1 MPRVADLPSGW
12 RHFSTAE
19 KIEHLIGLDRCYEI
33 LSWPRAGLDPL
44 PAPGSSSGQAFRGV
58 ARVPLVRRVL
68 LGSAPPFS
76 QRLRLPL
83 SGTRHV
89 SSWRTAAG
97 AHGQLVAHRED
108 MLVVSK
114 VRYEANLSAASHLD
128 ERPESALVTR
138 SGPDRRRSGFHPLKP
153 FVVRRDHRP
162 PAILSGPGPPMTRHA
177 ERRLI
182 VWCRSCAYQVEP
194 DPARRYGADTPVL
207 NWRSRAYWGSPPR
220 TFG

>member
-1 MPRVADLPSGW
+1 MRSCRGPGPG
-12 RHFSTAE
+12 ST
-19 KIEHLIGLDRCYEI
+19 RCP
-33 LSWPRAGLDPL
+33 LPL
-44 PAPGSSSGQAFRGV
+44 PAAAQVRRSGSSQGSVGAPCAARFR
-58 ARVPLVRRVL
+58 
-68 LGSAPPFS
+68 SPPFS

-83 SGTRHV
+83 SGTR
-89 SSWRTAAG
+89 TAAG
-97 AHGQLVAHRED
+97 AHGRLVAHRED

-177 ERRLI
+177 ELRLI
-182 VWCRSCAYQVEP
+182 VWC
-194 DPARRYGADTPVL
+194 
-207 NWRSRAYWGSPPR
+207 
-220 TFG
+220 